1 MVRLSVRMW
10 SRSLLLTAQFSA
22 TIAIGMGA
30 ATALVSLL
38 LALGYQPL
46 PYRDPGRL
54 VAVWELPESG
64 GQLIGISGPDLADF
78 RDATHSIFATFGGFT
93 SAPLWVLDDRG
104 AAKIRTCYIHG
115 SVFSDLGIRPVL
127 GREVR
132 PDDEPVAPAPRAR
145 AAVPPAWIG
154 YEFWQSRYG
163 GSSSVIGATI
173 GLGSSA
179 TEEHATLV
187 QIVGVLPRR
196 VSVPLPFTND
206 AIDVWYLMEPDSAAR
221 PRQNASFLGLGRL
234 RPGISVAQAEAAL
247 GVVLEGL
254 GQRYT
259 FERRKRPV
267 VQSLEA
273 IAQGAARQTM
283 GLLVLGVGLVF
294 LVGCVNLAILM
305 GVEGRRRQR
314 EIAIRAALG
323 AGRWRLWREVAAEK
337 CLLALLSVGLG
348 VAFAP
353 ALLRVLAW
361 LVPAAGLGPPLPDPP
376 PLNLAVL
383 FGFGAFALA
392 AALVWSA
399 LLVAAATTD
408 GPEASRAL
416 STSGGPGFTGLS
428 DRSRGAGRWRL
439 ILAAVQA
446 GTAICLL
453 AAAATTVG
461 AYATRSVANLGPAP
475 RRTVLLSVSTR
486 DNVFLNDPQTLDF
499 DRQVLSQ
506 LGRLPGT
513 EAIALVDV
521 FPPPGSP
528 VPFLKQGDAA
538 DVQRTATYA
547 ISVSPSYFR
556 TLGIPILFGRGFDD
570 TDNMHGEKVAIIS
583 LDMAEKNW
591 TSPKDAVGSQINYG
605 SKFQNRY
612 KILGVAANFTG
623 YWSQK
628 PFPMV
633 YLPEAQSANGCG
645 EVILRTTASADSV
658 AALARQLLNGI
669 TIPAVITDVSTMQ
682 ARWQSTVTRPLA
694 RMAGML
700 LIGLLGLALC
710 VQGVY
715 AVAAGTVAA
724 RGHEL
729 AVRSAL
735 GGQPSQLAWNVTRE
749 LVLAVMVG
757 AGFGVAAALEF
768 RPLLEQWLGPTAVW
782 QVEPIA
788 AAVVLLGLAAAA
800 GCYVPARA
808 ALRAYP
814 AALLRQ
820 G

>member
-1 MVRLSVRMW
+1 MVRISVRMW
-10 SRSLLLTAQFSA
+10 SRSVLLTAQFSA

-30 ATALVSLL
+30 AAALVSLL
-38 LALGYQPL
+38 LALGYEPL

-54 VAVWELPESG
+54 VQVWELPESG
-64 GQLIGISGPDLADF
+64 GELIGMSGPDLADF
-78 RDATHSIFATFGGFT
+78 GDATHGIFATFGGFT
-93 SAPLWVLDDRG
+93 SLPLWVLDDRG
-104 AAKIRTCYIHG
+104 AIKTRSCYIHA

-132 PDDEPVAPAPRAR
+132 LDDEAVVSAPHAS
-145 AAVPPAWIG
+145 AAVPPAWIS

-163 GSSSVIGATI
+163 GSPSVIGATI
-173 GLGSSA
+173 GIGSSP
-179 TEEHATLV
+179 TVDNKRLV
-187 QIVGVLPRR
+187 QIVGVLPRG
-196 VSVPLPFTND
+196 VGIPVPFT
-206 AIDVWYLMEPDSAAR
+206 IDTIGVWYLLERDSAAR
-221 PRQNASFLGLGRL
+221 PRQNAPFLGLGRL

-247 GVVLEGL
+247 AVVLQRL
-254 GQRYT
+254 GQRYN

-273 IAQGAARQTM
+273 IAQGAARQTI

-294 LVGCVNLAILM
+294 LVGCVNLAVLM

-337 CLLALLSVGLG
+337 CLLALLSLGLG

-361 LVPAAGLGPPLPDPP
+361 LVPAAGLGPPLPHPP

-416 STSGGPGFTGLS
+416 SAGGGPGFSGRS
-428 DRSRGAGRWRL
+428 DRSPRAGRWWL
-439 ILAAVQA
+439 ILPAVQA
-446 GTAICLL
+446 GTGICLL

-461 AYATRSVANLGPAP
+461 AYATRSIVNLGPAP
-475 RRTVLLSVSTR
+475 RRTVFLSVSIR
-486 DNVFLNDPQTLDF
+486 DNALVNDPQTLDF

-538 DVQRTATYA
+538 DVQRSTTYA
-547 ISVSPSYFR
+547 ISVSPGYFR
-556 TLGIPILFGRGFDD
+556 TLGIPILFGRGFDE

-583 LDMAEKNW
+583 LDMAKTHW

-605 SKFQNRY
+605 SKFQRRY

-623 YWSQK
+623 YWSEK

-658 AALARQLLNGI
+658 AALARQLLDGI
-669 TIPAVITDVSTMQ
+669 TLPAVVTDVSTMQ
-682 ARWQSTVTRPLA
+682 ARWQSTLTRPLA

-724 RGHEL
+724 RSHEL
-729 AVRSAL
+729 AVCSAL
-735 GGQPSQLAWNVTRE
+735 GALPSQMAWNVTRD
-749 LVLAVMVG
+749 LVLAVTVG
-757 AGFGVAAALEF
+757 AMLGVGVALAL
-768 RPLLEQWLGPTAVW
+768 RPVLEQWLGATAALQLPATAV
-782 QVEPIA
+782 
-788 AAVVLLGLAAAA
+788 AVVLLGLAAAA
-800 GCYVPARA
+800 GCWFPARA
-808 ALRAYP
+808 AMRTNP
-814 AALLRQ
+814 AEALRQ